1 MLQTNLSRTD
11 AKDREDLDKIE
22 TWQALLTVVIPAYN
36 EQDAIAETLR
46 NLRDRLPNAQVIAVD
61 DCSSD
66 ATAARAREVPG
77 VRVVSHSY
85 NCGYGGALKTGM
97 TLADR
102 DYVAWFDADG
112 EHRIE
117 DLVAMVERLHR
128 DRLVAVIGQRSSLGA
143 SPVRAIG
150 KWLIRLTA
158 RSLEFRGGPDLN
170 CGLRVFRRDVICR
183 YLFVLPEGFSASLTS
198 LMVMLERRYPV
209 VFHPVSMKP
218 RIGVSKVRLRDGFG
232 TLALVVR
239 TIMLFA
245 PLRIFLRGGLAVTA
259 LGLIY
264 SVLTALIHRSGI
276 PVAGALVTMT
286 GLLLIAVGLI
296 ADQISQLRLIQL
308 SSASALPF
316 RPIKDDWQG

>member
-1 MLQTNLSRTD
+1 MTESSAAEKDQRLAGVVEPWQDLLS
-11 AKDREDLDKIE
+11 I
-22 TWQALLTVVIPAYN
+22 VVPAFN
-36 EQDAIAETLR
+36 EQDAIADTLR
-46 NLRDRLPNAQVIAVD
+46 NLRARLPRAQIIAVD

-66 ATAARAREVPG
+66 ATAECARQVPG
-77 VRVVSHSY
+77 IRVVSHSY

-117 DLVAMVERLHR
+117 DLVDMVARLHR
-128 DRLVAVIGQRSSLGA
+128 DRLVAVIGQRSSLGG
-143 SPVRAIG
+143 SPVRAVG

-209 VFHPVSMKP
+209 AFHPVSMKP

-245 PLRIFLRGGLAVTA
+245 PLRIFLRGGLAVTTV
-259 LGLIY
+259 GLLY
-264 SVLTALIHRSGI
+264 SVLTAFIHRGGL
-276 PVAGALVTMT
+276 PVAGALATMT

-296 ADQISQLRLIQL
+296 ADQIAQMRLIQL